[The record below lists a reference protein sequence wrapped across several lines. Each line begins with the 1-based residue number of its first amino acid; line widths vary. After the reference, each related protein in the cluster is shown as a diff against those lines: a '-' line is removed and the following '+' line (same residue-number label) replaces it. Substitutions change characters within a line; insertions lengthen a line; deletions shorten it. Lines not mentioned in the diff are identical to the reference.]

1 MKTHLFIINL
11 MFIIIKIDQFIIIK
25 IQFIID
31 NLFIVDFNL

>member
-1 MKTHLFIINL
+1 MMTHLFVINL
-11 MFIIIKIDQFIIIK
+11 MSIIIKIDQFIIIE

>member
-1 MKTHLFIINL
+1 MKTHLFVINL
-11 MFIIIKIDQFIIIK
+11 MSIIIKIDQFIIIE